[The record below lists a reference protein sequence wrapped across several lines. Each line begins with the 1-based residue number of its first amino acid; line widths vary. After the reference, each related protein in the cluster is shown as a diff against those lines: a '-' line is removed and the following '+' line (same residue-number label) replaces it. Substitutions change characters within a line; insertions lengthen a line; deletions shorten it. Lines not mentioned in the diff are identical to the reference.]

1 MMRKTL
7 VALVAL
13 AAIGFGSTA
22 AFAHGPGGHMGGM
35 GGHMGGMGGGHF
47 GGGHFG
53 GGHFGGGHF
62 GGGHFGG
69 HFGGFHGGFHRH
81 VFVGF
86 GFGPSYY
93 GGYPYYDDEG
103 CYLVRRRVLT
113 PYGWRIRRV
122 EVCS

>member
-1 MMRKTL
+1 LGVIASKGEQTVMRKTL

-13 AAIGFGSTA
+13 AAISLGSTA
-22 AFAHGPGGHMGGM
+22 AFAHGPGGGM
-35 GGHMGGMGGGHF
+35 GGHMGGM
-47 GGGHFG
+47 
-53 GGHFGGGHF
+53 GGGHF

-69 HFGGFHGGFHRH
+69 HFGGFHGGFHRN

-93 GGYPYYDDEG
+93 GGSPYYDNYGDEG

-113 PYGWRIRRV
+113 PHGWRIRRV

>member
-7 VALVAL
+7 LALVAL

-22 AFAHGPGGHMGGM
+22 AFAHGPGGGMGGHMGGM

-53 GGHFGGGHF
+53 GGHFGG
-62 GGGHFGG
+62 

-81 VFVGF
+81 DFVGF

-93 GGYPYYDDEG
+93 GGYPYYDNYDDEG

>member
-1 MMRKTL
+1 MMRKL
-7 VALVAL
+7 VMALTAL
-13 AAIGFGSTA
+13 GAISLAGTTA
-22 AFAHGPGGHMGGM
+22 ALAHGP
-35 GGHMGGMGGGHF
+35 
-47 GGGHFG
+47 GGHFG

-69 HFGGFHGGFHRH
+69 HFSGFHHGGFHRN

-86 GFGPSYY
+86 GFGSPYY
-93 GGYPYYDDEG
+93 GGYPYYDNYDDS

-122 EVCS
+122 EVCG

>member
-35 GGHMGGMGGGHF
+35 GGHMGGM
-47 GGGHFG
+47 G